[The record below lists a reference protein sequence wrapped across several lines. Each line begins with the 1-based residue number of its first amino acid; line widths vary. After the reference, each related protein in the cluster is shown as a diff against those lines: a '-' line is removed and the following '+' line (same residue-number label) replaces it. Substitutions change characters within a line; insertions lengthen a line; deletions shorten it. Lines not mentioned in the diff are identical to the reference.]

1 MLSAYGYEVPVIN
14 SYTKL
19 VDDKASNLKEAFDL
33 SEELS
38 SKIQGQP
45 RKDMEM
51 LEGLMSHASK
61 HAAGI
66 LIMND
71 RVDNHFPVRVDRE
84 EGVMVCEWH
93 KKIVEKLGA
102 YVYAFV
108 KHGELVVKRCTI

>member
-1 MLSAYGYEVPVIN
+1 M
-14 SYTKL
+14 
-19 VDDKASNLKEAFDL
+19 

-38 SKIQGQP
+38 SKIQGQL